1 MRMIKIAEDRYVNLD
16 EIAEVNGTG
25 IRIKGAKDEVFVSSS
40 FLPRFRQCLDDLVV
54 FDITKEI
61 ER

>member
-25 IRIKGAKDEVFVSSS
+25 IRLKGAKEEVFVSLPL
-40 FLPRFRQCLDDLVV
+40 LPRLRQCLDDFVV
-54 FDITKEI
+54 FDITKVVNP
-61 ER
+61 